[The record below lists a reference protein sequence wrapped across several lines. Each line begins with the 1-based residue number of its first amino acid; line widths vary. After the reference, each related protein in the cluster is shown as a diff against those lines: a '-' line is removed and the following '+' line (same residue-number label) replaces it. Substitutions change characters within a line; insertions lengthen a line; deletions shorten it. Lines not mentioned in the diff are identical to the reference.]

1 MLVTSRQ
8 FRWAQSS
15 DHRLAT
21 TDATAEALGSGFL
34 LATFV
39 SLGVMAFNPAKNFQ
53 ARATTDDQG
62 MYRFLYL
69 EPATYVV
76 TFTHSGFRT
85 LERSGLQLR
94 SNDTLSVDVELGL
107 GDVIEK
113 VEVTT
118 ATPLLESVTST
129 TAV

>member
-39 SLGVMAFNPAKNFQ
+39 SLGVMAFNPAGGKFDCSWQ
-53 ARATTDDQG
+53 PGD
-62 MYRFLYL
+62 
-69 EPATYVV
+69 
-76 TFTHSGFRT
+76 
-85 LERSGLQLR
+85 ER
-94 SNDTLSVDVELGL
+94 D
-107 GDVIEK
+107 
-113 VEVTT
+113 
-118 ATPLLESVTST
+118 
-129 TAV
+129 